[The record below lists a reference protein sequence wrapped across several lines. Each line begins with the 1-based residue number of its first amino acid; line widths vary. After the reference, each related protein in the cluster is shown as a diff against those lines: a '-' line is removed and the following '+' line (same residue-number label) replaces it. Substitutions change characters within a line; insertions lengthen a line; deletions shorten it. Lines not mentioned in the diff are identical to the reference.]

1 MAESGAVTKLMLKT
15 VPDAAQEEH
24 VIDVENLKKHFPVR
38 KNLFRK
44 SEAGG
49 DVLKA
54 VDGVS
59 FKIKRGH
66 SLGLAGESGC
76 GKTTMGKMLLQL
88 YKPTDGTF
96 HFNGQDVTEFQSKKE
111 LKNFRKKAQL
121 MFQNPYE
128 ALNPRFTIFR
138 SILEPLIIHNIGTK
152 EERMELVKT
161 ALERVNLTPAE
172 SYFYKYP
179 HQMSGGQ
186 LQRVVLAR
194 ALVIEPL
201 FLVADEPVSML
212 DVSVRAGVLNL
223 MKEVTEK
230 MKLTTIYISHDL
242 SLIQYMCEDTAIM
255 YLGKIVEMGATEKV
269 LQNPKHPYTQ
279 ALISAV
285 PVPDPEVVQEEVKIH
300 NHVPSPINLPPGCN
314 FQNRCPYA
322 EAICR
327 EKEPELKK
335 NEDGH
340 LVACHIVAEA

>member
-1 MAESGAVTKLMLKT
+1 MAESTTITDVKT
-15 VPDAAQEEH
+15 IKKADTEEDI
-24 VIDVENLKKHFPVR
+24 VIDVQNLKKYFPVR
-38 KNLFRK
+38 KKLFQK
-44 SEAGG
+44 DGSVG

-76 GKTTMGKMLLQL
+76 GKTTTGKMLLQL
-88 YKPTDGTF
+88 YETTDGKF
-96 HFNGQDVTEFQSKKE
+96 YFNGEDVTHFQSKRD
-111 LKNFRKKAQL
+111 LKKFRKQAQL
-121 MFQNPYE
+121 MFQNPFE

-138 SILEPLIIHNIGTK
+138 SILEPLIIHDIGSK
-152 EERMELVKT
+152 EERVELVKQ
-161 ALERVNLTPAE
+161 ALENVNLTPAE
-172 SYFYKYP
+172 NFFYKYP

-194 ALVIEPL
+194 ALVINPL

-223 MKEVTEK
+223 MKEVTEN

-242 SLIQYMCEDTAIM
+242 SLIQYMCEEIAIM
-255 YLGKIVEMGATEKV
+255 YLGKIVEIGSTNKI
-269 LQNPKHPYTQ
+269 LQNPQHPYTQ

-285 PVPDPEVVQEEVKIH
+285 PIPDPEANPEEVKIL

-314 FQNRCPYA
+314 FQDRCPFA

-327 EKEPELKK
+327 ENEPELKK
-335 NEDGH
+335 TEEGH
-340 LVACHIVAEA
+340 LVSCHLIAEA